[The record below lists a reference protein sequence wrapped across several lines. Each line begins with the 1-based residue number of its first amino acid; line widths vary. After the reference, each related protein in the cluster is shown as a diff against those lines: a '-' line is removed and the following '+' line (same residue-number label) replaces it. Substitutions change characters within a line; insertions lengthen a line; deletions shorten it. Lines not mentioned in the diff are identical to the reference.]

1 MHDEHQIL
9 TSFLAHNIVSLFYF
23 LLHHLVSVLCAK
35 GYFHIIVQ
43 LQYMP
48 FASDLFLTTNK
59 ACTYADWAGIR
70 QTLYATLKK
79 KERICYKYSQFNFY
93 LKFHGFCQDLLFD
106 FMYIFRSNLS
116 RMLHFQHGSTLK
128 KCHEQWNLMNK
139 IACLCR
145 SHSVCTQQSKMQIF
159 YFERKL
165 SCFSKLPRLQ

>member
-59 ACTYADWAGIR
+59 ACTYAD
-70 QTLYATLKK
+70 
-79 KERICYKYSQFNFY
+79 
-93 LKFHGFCQDLLFD
+93 
-106 FMYIFRSNLS
+106 
-116 RMLHFQHGSTLK
+116 
-128 KCHEQWNLMNK
+128 
-139 IACLCR
+139 
-145 SHSVCTQQSKMQIF
+145 
-159 YFERKL
+159 
-165 SCFSKLPRLQ
+165 